1 MIALVTG
8 AGGFLGRAVVNDL
21 LESGRHVRA
30 LVRDASQ
37 ASSFSRTVDVRIGD
51 VRDPQCAKEATRG
64 CDTILHLAGK
74 AHAIEDDGVSDEE
87 YQSVNVDGTRQLLEG
102 AVAGG
107 IRRFIFASS
116 VKVFGETTHRCLDEN
131 APPAPHT
138 PYARSKW
145 LAEQAVASYSN
156 RAGMTTVSLRLPLVY
171 GPTQKGNLFRMIAA
185 IDQGRFPPLPRISAV
200 RSMLHVNNFL
210 LAVRAASVADS
221 IPRPMYIVTDAKPYS
236 TTDLYDLLR
245 KGLGKNPPRWRTPV
259 WALKF
264 AARCGDVLQ
273 TLSHRKMPFSHST
286 LEKLIGPAWYSPEA
300 LIRDM
305 GYKPQN
311 DFESAVPGIIQ
322 HYRRTLAQC
331 G

>member
-1 MIALVTG
+1 MTTVLVTG

-21 LESGRHVRA
+21 LESGRHIRA

-37 ASSFSRTVDVRIGD
+37 ASSFSRAVDVLIGD
-51 VRDPQCAKEATRG
+51 IRDPLCAKEATRS
-64 CDTILHLAGK
+64 CDMIVHLAGK
-74 AHAIEDDGVSDEE
+74 AHAIDDDGVGDDE

-138 PYARSKW
+138 PYARSKL
-145 LAEQAVASYSN
+145 LAEQAVASYAN
-156 RAGMTTVSLRLPLVY
+156 RAGMSTVSFRLPLVY
-171 GPTQKGNLFRMIAA
+171 GPTRKGNLFRMIVA
-185 IDQGRFPPLPRISAV
+185 IDRGRFPPLPRISAV

-210 LAVRAASVADS
+210 LAIRAASVANS
-221 IPRPMYIVTDAKPYS
+221 FLKPMYIVTDAQPYS
-236 TTDLYDLLR
+236 ITDIYDVLR
-245 KGLGKNPPRWRTPV
+245 TGLGRNSPRWRTPV
-259 WALKF
+259 RALKF

-273 TLSHRKMPFSHST
+273 TLSHRKMPFSSST
-286 LEKLIGPAWYSPEA
+286 LEKLIGPAWYSSEA

-311 DFESAVPGIIQ
+311 DFESA
-322 HYRRTLAQC
+322 
-331 G
+331 